1 MFEARLT
8 QGAVLKKI
16 LDAIKDLVNDANFDC
31 SSTGVTLQAMDSSHV
46 SLVTLQLKSDGFDHY
61 RCDRS
66 LALGINL
73 ASMAKMLKCAGNE
86 DTATLKAD
94 DEGSDVLTF
103 MFESPN
109 QDKISEF
116 ELKLMDIDAEHLGI
130 PKTEYSAT
138 IKMPAAEFQRIC
150 RDLSVIGDTV
160 IISANKEGVKFTV
173 KGDMGQG
180 SIVCRQNSSVDRPDD
195 SIVIDLKENV
205 TLTFAL
211 RYLNYFTK
219 ATPLSSTVVLK
230 MSKDVP
236 LETEYK
242 IGDLGHLSYY
252 LAPKIDEEE

>member
-1 MFEARLT
+1 MVR
-8 QGAVLKKI
+8 GA
-16 LDAIKDLVNDANFDC
+16 
-31 SSTGVTLQAMDSSHV
+31 
-46 SLVTLQLKSDGFDHY
+46 
-61 RCDRS
+61 DRPRWR
-66 LALGINL
+66 
-73 ASMAKMLKCAGNE
+73 
-86 DTATLKAD
+86 
-94 DEGSDVLTF
+94 
-103 MFESPN
+103 SP
-109 QDKISEF
+109 
-116 ELKLMDIDAEHLGI
+116 
-130 PKTEYSAT
+130 
-138 IKMPAAEFQRIC
+138 
-150 RDLSVIGDTV
+150 VV

-180 SIVCRQNSSVDRPDD
+180 SIVCRQNSSVDRVRVSRRPATTIRSRVCGVVCVVCGCWLLTRGFGDGGVGGVQPDD

>member
-1 MFEARLT
+1 
-8 QGAVLKKI
+8 
-16 LDAIKDLVNDANFDC
+16 
-31 SSTGVTLQAMDSSHV
+31 MDSSHV

-103 MFESPN
+103 MFESPSTSVRPGGRRGSVSDIAVGVVWWYLSTD

-150 RDLSVIGDTV
+150 RDLSVIGDTGTFGGR
-160 IISANKEGVKFTV
+160 GVRGWRCSLLV
-173 KGDMGQG
+173 AH
-180 SIVCRQNSSVDRPDD
+180 SSR
-195 SIVIDLKENV
+195 SRG
-205 TLTFAL
+205 A
-211 RYLNYFTK
+211 RC
-219 ATPLSSTVVLK
+219 
-230 MSKDVP
+230 
-236 LETEYK
+236 
-242 IGDLGHLSYY
+242 
-252 LAPKIDEEE
+252 